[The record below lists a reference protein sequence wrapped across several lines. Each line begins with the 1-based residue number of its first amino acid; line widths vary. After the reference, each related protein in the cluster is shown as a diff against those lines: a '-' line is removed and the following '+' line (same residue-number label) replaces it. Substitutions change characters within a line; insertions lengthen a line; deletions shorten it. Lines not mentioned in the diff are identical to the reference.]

1 MNIWKK
7 DYVMRRYT
15 RQKNRKGYTT
25 RGYTDT
31 TVQLNVQT
39 ITETQTSVT
48 ADGKRSVKRI
58 KSYGSF
64 PLRVEDVKNGI
75 QADRLFFAGD
85 WFECESCVFW
95 EHTPLSHY
103 RAQFVRVSEAIDG
116 SDIVPP
122 ESNNDGIQEGG
133 DVYDG

>member
-7 DYVMRRYT
+7 DYVMRRYNQ
-15 RQKNRKGYTT
+15 QKNRKGYAT

-31 TVQLNVQT
+31 TVRLNVQT

-48 ADGKRSVKRI
+48 VDGKRSVKRI

-64 PLRVEDVKNGI
+64 PFRVEDVKNGI
-75 QADRLFFAGD
+75 QADRLFFAGA
-85 WFECESCVFW
+85 WFECESSVFW

-103 RAQFVRVSEAIDG
+103 RSQFVRVSEAIDG
-116 SDIVPP
+116 SDTVPP
-122 ESNNDGIQEGG
+122 TSDNAQEGG
-133 DVYDG
+133 DGNDA